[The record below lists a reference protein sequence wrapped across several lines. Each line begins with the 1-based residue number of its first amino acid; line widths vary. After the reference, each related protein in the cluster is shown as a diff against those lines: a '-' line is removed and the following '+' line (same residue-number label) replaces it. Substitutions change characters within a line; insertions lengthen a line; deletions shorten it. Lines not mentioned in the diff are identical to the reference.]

1 MFETRRVRIPKLTR
15 AFRVNKKAIQKARGS
30 NFKYVSNITI
40 IEFVFF
46 CSLLSTNPL
55 GFALA
60 LGVVGFETCLRHLSM
75 ILVGR
80 RKLEKK
86 YRICT
91 VPMRKG
97 FMFVFY
103 LIYFVLLSNS
113 LIVKYHYKQSP
124 DNANYY
130 FSGINR

>member
-1 MFETRRVRIPKLTR
+1 
-15 AFRVNKKAIQKARGS
+15 
-30 NFKYVSNITI
+30 
-40 IEFVFF
+40 
-46 CSLLSTNPL
+46 
-55 GFALA
+55 
-60 LGVVGFETCLRHLSM
+60 M
-75 ILVGR
+75 ILFGR

-97 FMFVFY
+97 FMGFDFV
-103 LIYFVLLSNS
+103 YFLFSNS
-113 LIVKYHYKQSP
+113 LFVKYHYKQSP